1 MIRTLLLS
9 GAAIAA
15 YALTQSHA
23 LLPLLSLLALLSL
36 WVVSEIGSF
45 FARFLP
51 PYWMSRSITTTSKRP
66 KSLDK
71 RLARHWFHTV
81 LISEISGL

>member
-36 WVVSEIGSF
+36 WVVSEIGQF
-45 FARFLP
+45 YRDLP
-51 PYWMSRSITTTSKRP
+51 DANADAQEYHH
-66 KSLDK
+66 D
-71 RLARHWFHTV
+71 F
-81 LISEISGL
+81 

>member
-15 YALTQSHA
+15 YALQQSHA

-36 WVVSEIGSF
+36 WVASEIGQF
-45 FARFLP
+45 YRDLP
-51 PYWMSRSITTTSKRP
+51 DANTDAQEYHH
-66 KSLDK
+66 D
-71 RLARHWFHTV
+71 F
-81 LISEISGL
+81 

>member
-15 YALTQSHA
+15 YALTQSHS

-36 WVVSEIGSF
+36 WVISEIGQF
-45 FARFLP
+45 YRDLP
-51 PYWMSRSITTTSKRP
+51 DANADEQEYHH
-66 KSLDK
+66 D
-71 RLARHWFHTV
+71 F
-81 LISEISGL
+81 

>member
-15 YALTQSHA
+15 YALQQSHA

-36 WVVSEIGSF
+36 WVASEIGSF
-45 FARFLP
+45 YRALP
-51 PYWMSRSITTTSKRP
+51 PAE
-66 KSLDK
+66 LDEQEY
-71 RLARHWFHTV
+71 HHHF
-81 LISEISGL
+81 

>member
-9 GAAIAA
+9 SAAIAA
-15 YALTQSHA
+15 YALQQSHA

-45 FARFLP
+45 YRSLP
-51 PYWMSRSITTTSKRP
+51 PAV
-66 KSLDK
+66 LDEQEY
-71 RLARHWFHTV
+71 HHDF
-81 LISEISGL
+81 

>member
-9 GAAIAA
+9 GTAIAA

-36 WVVSEIGSF
+36 WVVSEIGQF
-45 FARFLP
+45 YRDLP
-51 PYWMSRSITTTSKRP
+51 DANADEQEYHH
-66 KSLDK
+66 D
-71 RLARHWFHTV
+71 F
-81 LISEISGL
+81 

>member
-15 YALTQSHA
+15 YALQQSHA

-36 WVVSEIGSF
+36 WVASEIGQF
-45 FARFLP
+45 YRDLP
-51 PYWMSRSITTTSKRP
+51 DANADEQEYHH
-66 KSLDK
+66 D
-71 RLARHWFHTV
+71 F
-81 LISEISGL
+81 

>member
-15 YALTQSHA
+15 YALQQSHA

-36 WVVSEIGSF
+36 WVASEIGSF
-45 FARFLP
+45 YRALP
-51 PYWMSRSITTTSKRP
+51 PDV
-66 KSLDK
+66 LDEQEY
-71 RLARHWFHTV
+71 HHDF
-81 LISEISGL
+81 

>member
-1 MIRTLLLS
+1 MIRTLLLT

-15 YALTQSHA
+15 YALTQSHS

-45 FARFLP
+45 YRTLP
-51 PYWMSRSITTTSKRP
+51 PAV
-66 KSLDK
+66 LDEQEY
-71 RLARHWFHTV
+71 HHDF
-81 LISEISGL
+81 

>member
-15 YALTQSHA
+15 YALTQSHS

-36 WVVSEIGSF
+36 WVASEIGQF
-45 FARFLP
+45 YRDLP
-51 PYWMSRSITTTSKRP
+51 DANADEQEYHH
-66 KSLDK
+66 D
-71 RLARHWFHTV
+71 F
-81 LISEISGL
+81 

>member
-15 YALTQSHA
+15 YALQQSHA

-45 FARFLP
+45 YHTLP
-51 PYWMSRSITTTSKRP
+51 P
-66 KSLDK
+66 
-71 RLARHWFHTV
+71 TV
-81 LISEISGL
+81 QDEQEYHHDF